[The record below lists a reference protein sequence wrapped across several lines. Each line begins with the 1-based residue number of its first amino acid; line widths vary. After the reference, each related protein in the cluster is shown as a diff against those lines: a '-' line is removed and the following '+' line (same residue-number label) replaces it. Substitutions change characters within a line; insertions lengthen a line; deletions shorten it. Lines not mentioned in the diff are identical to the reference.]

1 MLENEISVWLP
12 TLGWKVLTEIGF
24 EIFERYSETGS
35 RFASGRSCH
44 LAVIFSSP
52 TAFTGPNTN
61 AQFLHKFLEAGLLP
75 EDPTSWQFFSARPM
89 HSLVLAQMLSFYI
102 SFWKPGCFRNILS
115 AGSSFQLAHCIHC
128 S

>member
-61 AQFLHKFLEAGLLP
+61 AQFLHKFLFALNSSHEALAVPL
-75 EDPTSWQFFSARPM
+75 SLFSHNAPF
-89 HSLVLAQMLSFYI
+89 LAVI
-102 SFWKPGCFRNILS
+102 IKIAP
-115 AGSSFQLAHCIHC
+115 
-128 S
+128 